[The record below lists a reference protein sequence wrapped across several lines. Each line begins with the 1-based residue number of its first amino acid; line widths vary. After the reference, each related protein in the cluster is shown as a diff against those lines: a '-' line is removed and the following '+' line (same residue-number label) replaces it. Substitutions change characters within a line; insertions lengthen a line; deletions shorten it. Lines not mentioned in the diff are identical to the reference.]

1 MSYSDYL
8 RTKQINSPK
17 IIDVRQRYGDTSTYT
32 WNKKLATSIVSRPSD
47 HVISNQSDP
56 FLPTPSNVK
65 QPTSYPGSQGG
76 KVQDTSLYTLSLGA
90 RSISSDVFSSTKLVV
105 GGGTGDK
112 CLASPAPSLVINE
125 SGNTDG
131 IRLGLNMGDVINKC
145 PNVYNP
151 LTKSCFVDTIPG
163 LQTDKINSLVGCST
177 TMTTGNWGPK
187 DANSPQVSL
196 RPPKTD
202 FITSPIGPQI
212 SENGAFG
219 RAPKVGTALRNIPYI
234 EGHHGNV
241 QVNLPVYSGFKPT
254 TGAPAQLKINS
265 PQHYPVA

>member
-17 IIDVRQRYGDTSTYT
+17 IIDVRQHYGDTSTYT
-32 WNKKLATSIVSRPSD
+32 WNKKLATSVVSRPSD

-65 QPTSYPGSQGG
+65 QPTSYSGKQGG
-76 KVQDTSLYTLSLGA
+76 RVQDTSMYTLSLGA
-90 RSISSDVFSSTKLVV
+90 RSIAQDKFSPVKIVQSF
-105 GGGTGDK
+105 GCTGATPA
-112 CLASPAPSLVINE
+112 ASLIINQN
-125 SGNTDG
+125 GNFDG
-131 IRLGLNMGDVINKC
+131 SKSGLNMGDVLNKC
-145 PNVYNP
+145 PSVYNP
-151 LTKSCFVDTIPG
+151 LTKSCFVDTIPA
-163 LQTDKINSLVGCST
+163 LQTHKIDSLVGCTT
-177 TMTTGNWGPK
+177 TMTSGNWGPK
-187 DANSPQVSL
+187 DEKSPQISK

-202 FITSPIGPQI
+202 FVTSPIGPQI
-212 SENGAFG
+212 SEYGSPG
-219 RAPKVGTALRNIPYI
+219 RAPKVGAALRNIPYV